1 LGGAVRAIGQ
11 SPDGYLWIGT
21 DKGLIR
27 FDGFNFLPALPQSAM
42 VQNDPIVGLMTDAHG
57 GLWVR
62 TQDAGVLRYSQGG
75 FESVGPALGASL
87 TQVTA
92 ISRENGGGVLLADL
106 FSGIVQVRAG
116 KFERLASARLLPG
129 AAVTMS
135 MTQTPDGKIWL
146 GTLGAGLFYLENRK
160 ATPVT
165 AGLREKKINCLS
177 SISNKE
183 LWVGTDHG
191 LFRWNG
197 TFFGKVNWPG
207 APAEIQV
214 LSLLQDRDSNVWV
227 GTTEG
232 LWRVNSTGIAFSG
245 AKDFPEGSAIN
256 ALFEDRE
263 GNLWAGGARGVERIR
278 DGTFETYSKA
288 RGLSSDSNGPIYVD
302 AHDRIWLGPE
312 AGGLYVLKDGRTR
325 AVSLPLLNKD
335 VVYSITGRGEEV
347 WIGRQH
353 GGLTRLEYKNGNLRS
368 QTYTR
373 ANGLAEN
380 SVYSVYHARDG
391 AVWAGTLTSGA
402 SKLKDGR
409 FITYTTSSGL
419 ASNTIYSI
427 AETRDGTIWFATP
440 NGLSALSGEQWSTY
454 RIADG
459 LPSDEVNCLFA
470 DSADVLWIGTSKGL
484 AFFSSGH
491 VQRPREAPGPLG
503 EETRGI
509 AEDNNGWLWI
519 TTAYHVIRLQR
530 DKLLDQVPAAGE
542 VREYG
547 VEDGLESTRGV
558 KRNNSVIAD
567 RSGKIWLST
576 SRGLSVVDPSHIAD
590 NSAPAMSYVEAI
602 SADNRPIA
610 MGESVLIRSSHKRIT
625 LEYTGLSLAAPERVR
640 FRYFL
645 DGFDRGWS
653 EPVTS
658 REAVYTNLSPGSY
671 RFRLV
676 ASNSDGL
683 WNGPETSIVFEVEP
697 ALWQAWWFRVGCV
710 LVAGSLMLFLYR
722 LRLRHLTRQL
732 NVRFE
737 ERLSERTR
745 IAQELHDTL
754 LQGVLSASMQLHVAD
769 DRLPANSPVKPLLTR
784 VLELMGDVID
794 DGRNTLRGLRSPGQE
809 VRDLAQAFSLIPGE
823 LGLQQQIDYRV
834 VVEGHSRPLHP
845 MIRDDVH
852 RIGREALVNSFRHAQ
867 ATSIRVEIEYGTK
880 QLRVLVHDNGIGIDP
895 QVLHSGRE
903 GHWGLSGMRERAER
917 IGARLSVWSNP
928 GNGTEVELSVPA
940 SIAFEAKSPG
950 SSSKWLAK
958 LYAGKKKSQ
967 SDTDRRVG

>member
-1 LGGAVRAIGQ
+1 
-11 SPDGYLWIGT
+11 
-21 DKGLIR
+21 
-27 FDGFNFLPALPQSAM
+27 
-42 VQNDPIVGLMTDAHG
+42 
-57 GLWVR
+57 
-62 TQDAGVLRYSQGG
+62 
-75 FESVGPALGASL
+75 
-87 TQVTA
+87 
-92 ISRENGGGVLLADL
+92 
-106 FSGIVQVRAG
+106 
-116 KFERLASARLLPG
+116 
-129 AAVTMS
+129 
-135 MTQTPDGKIWL
+135 
-146 GTLGAGLFYLENRK
+146 
-160 ATPVT
+160 
-165 AGLREKKINCLS
+165 
-177 SISNKE
+177 
-183 LWVGTDHG
+183 
-191 LFRWNG
+191 
-197 TFFGKVNWPG
+197 
-207 APAEIQV
+207 
-214 LSLLQDRDSNVWV
+214 
-227 GTTEG
+227 
-232 LWRVNSTGIAFSG
+232 
-245 AKDFPEGSAIN
+245 
-256 ALFEDRE
+256 
-263 GNLWAGGARGVERIR
+263 
-278 DGTFETYSKA
+278 
-288 RGLSSDSNGPIYVD
+288 
-302 AHDRIWLGPE
+302 
-312 AGGLYVLKDGRTR
+312 
-325 AVSLPLLNKD
+325 
-335 VVYSITGRGEEV
+335 
-347 WIGRQH
+347 
-353 GGLTRLEYKNGNLRS
+353 
-368 QTYTR
+368 
-373 ANGLAEN
+373 
-380 SVYSVYHARDG
+380 
-391 AVWAGTLTSGA
+391 
-402 SKLKDGR
+402 
-409 FITYTTSSGL
+409 
-419 ASNTIYSI
+419 
-427 AETRDGTIWFATP
+427 
-440 NGLSALSGEQWSTY
+440 
-454 RIADG
+454 
-459 LPSDEVNCLFA
+459 
-470 DSADVLWIGTSKGL
+470 
-484 AFFSSGH
+484 
-491 VQRPREAPGPLG
+491 
-503 EETRGI
+503 
-509 AEDNNGWLWI
+509 
-519 TTAYHVIRLQR
+519 
-530 DKLLDQVPAAGE
+530 
-542 VREYG
+542 
-547 VEDGLESTRGV
+547 
-558 KRNNSVIAD
+558 
-567 RSGKIWLST
+567 
-576 SRGLSVVDPSHIAD
+576 
-590 NSAPAMSYVEAI
+590 
-602 SADNRPIA
+602 

-653 EPVTS
+653 EPVAS

-958 LYAGKKKSQ
+958 LHAGKKKSQ